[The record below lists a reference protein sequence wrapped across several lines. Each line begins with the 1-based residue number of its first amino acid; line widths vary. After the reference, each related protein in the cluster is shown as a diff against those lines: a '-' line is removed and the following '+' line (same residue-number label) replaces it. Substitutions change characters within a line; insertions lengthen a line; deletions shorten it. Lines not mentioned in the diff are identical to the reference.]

1 MRKSCLFALL
11 TMFIPA
17 VFVTSCS
24 NKRKDFETAKNAVT
38 QELRSPGT
46 ARFCRLDDAEF
57 SISNGARTVKLWVE
71 NRNVAGVVVRTHFD
85 VTINPKSGMVTGAT
99 CLECAAEDEKQKL
112 NEAVA
117 ELQGLT
123 APSKKT
129 PAIPAQREE
138 PQSQLQPSHQ
148 DDGSLEPGFTCLILV
163 LPADRRLSLRRPSQ
177 ARQFVRQLLGINRIN
192 NRQVHVGFGTLQK
205 FQFLRCAHN

>member
-11 TMFIPA
+11 TMFMLA

-24 NKRKDFETAKNAVT
+24 NKRKDFETAKNAVS

-46 ARFCRLDDAEF
+46 ARFCRFNDAEF
-57 SISNGARTVKLWVE
+57 SNSNGARTVRLWVE

-85 VTINPKSGMVTGAT
+85 VTINPKSGLVTEAT

-123 APSKKT
+123 APSKKAPT
-129 PAIPAQREE
+129 IPARREE
-138 PQSQLQPSHQ
+138 AQNQSKPSHQ
-148 DDGSLEPGFTCLILV
+148 
-163 LPADRRLSLRRPSQ
+163 R
-177 ARQFVRQLLGINRIN
+177 
-192 NRQVHVGFGTLQK
+192 
-205 FQFLRCAHN
+205 